1 MRIQVGETIIFIL
14 LFQLAMSQAKPLK
27 IDWFHSHIYFKPE
40 EYEKAARVRENIRR
54 GIGQNARVYE
64 LVDHPIGPHPLPM
77 FEVDFP
83 SSNLGKV
90 VEVLLTYREGL
101 SILVHPLSGDHIA
114 DHTEYPMWIGKPLE
128 LNIER
133 MLEMIRMYGE

>member
-1 MRIQVGETIIFIL
+1 MAISRSKL
-14 LFQLAMSQAKPLK
+14 LK
-27 IDWFHSHIYFKPE
+27 IEWFHSHVYFKPE
-40 EYEKAARVRENIRR
+40 EYEKAARVRENIIR

-90 VEVLLTYREGL
+90 IEVLLTYREGL
-101 SILVHPLSGDHIA
+101 SILVHPLSGDDIA

-128 LNIER
+128 LNLVR
-133 MLEMIRMYGE
+133 AMEMIRMLGL